1 MEGALSGMPAG
12 AGALL
17 KEVKDLLDRLKD
29 KESREKAVDQGF
41 VVLISRVRFCR
52 LSNRCRSDLGENP
65 WERCQEG
72 VGACRHEGQ
81 TA

>member
-52 LSNRCRSDLGENP
+52 
-65 WERCQEG
+65 
-72 VGACRHEGQ
+72 
-81 TA
+81 